1 MGRVVGWVRL
11 VDSGHPYYVD
21 GPDIPAGA
29 VVLDGPPVLEDPAP
43 VAPPPSAPKG
53 AWVEHAVSLGWSP
66 EEAQRR
72 TKAELVADLSE
83 QDVDTSEGDGTVS
96 TEVPGDDLGPD
107 APEGG
112 GVEGAARDDDLD
124 GDLDGHG
131 ERA

>member
-21 GPDIPAGA
+21 GPDVPAGA

-66 EEAQRR
+66 EDARSSTRAQ
-72 TKAELVADLSE
+72 LVAALGE
-83 QDVDTSEGDGTVS
+83 QLVDAGEGDGTVGP
-96 TEVPGDDLGPD
+96 EVAGHDLGADPL
-107 APEGG
+107 EGG